1 MTDVGAKLRM
11 TDAEVLRLGPEFGKD
26 WERDFVPYPSKPVML
41 FGLANAFIPDQ
52 SLVEPGQYFTVA
64 VYTAYPYS
72 RGSVHI
78 TSADNIIDG
87 YIFDTGFLNHP
98 SDIKKQIWAYKA
110 SREVMRRLPYYKG
123 EVKLGHPEFAPGSKA
138 ALVDFLKNGVPFHPA
153 DGHDLQNIE
162 YSQEDDDAIEAW
174 IRGNLNTTW
183 HSVGTCAMKPK
194 AAGGVV
200 NADLN
205 VYGTASLKV
214 ADLSI
219 LPENVGANTN
229 NTALVVGEKA
239 AVIIGKELG
248 FEV

>member
-1 MTDVGAKLRM
+1 MM
-11 TDAEVLRLGPEFGKD
+11 DAEVRRLGPEFKKD
-26 WERDFVPYPSKPVML
+26 WEQDFAPYPSKPVML
-41 FGLANAFIPDQ
+41 FCVVNTFLADQ
-52 SLVEPGQYFTVA
+52 SLVEPGQYFTAA

-72 RGSVHI
+72 RGSIHI
-78 TSADNIIDG
+78 TSADNIMDG
-87 YIFDTGFLNHP
+87 YVFDAGFLKHP
-98 SDIKKQIWAYKA
+98 SDVKKQIWAYKA

-123 EVKLGHPEFAPGSKA
+123 ELELGHPKFAPGSKA
-138 ALVDFLKNGVPFHPA
+138 TLVDFSKNEAPFHLG
-153 DGHDLQNIE
+153 DDHKLQNIE

-194 AAGGVV
+194 AVGGVV
-200 NADLN
+200 DADLN
-205 VYGTASLKV
+205 VYGTAGLKV

-248 FEV
+248 LEV